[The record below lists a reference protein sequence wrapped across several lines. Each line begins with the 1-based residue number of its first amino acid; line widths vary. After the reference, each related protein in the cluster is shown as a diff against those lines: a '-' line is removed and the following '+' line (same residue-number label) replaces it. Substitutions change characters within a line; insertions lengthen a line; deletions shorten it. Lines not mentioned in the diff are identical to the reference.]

1 MFVLRAHSA
10 FIDDCLDA
18 FIVGA
23 CIHHLGME
31 DIGSEPKSNQ
41 VLFEAVSSEDKVQ
54 FIANIASEIQRKYIN
69 LENDLHTLEH
79 TSEELDMQEQ
89 QIKDMFDAGEG
100 KYSCVECRRPYKTR
114 GHLKNHLVKEHEW
127 QLYQQNQDAGE
138 NLDRVALYR
147 ASFMKCA
154 LLLRDTSDAY
164 QLGDGNRIM
173 NNSKFQMLLSG
184 IGHHTKYQIW
194 LFRFLAN
201 FHCLLSPR
209 EAYEY
214 KWNCTTNLK
223 GGAGHNIPNDN
234 LVGILVH
241 RLKAKLQSQGSNV
254 TYESARKSALTLQI
268 QDEIRENLIQKS
280 GLKKSGITRPARA
293 NNEIV
298 LMVNELSAGNVFS
311 YIPGRK
317 YDNFKSFCDMFSRVN
332 VVNLHKWLNKQKER
346 LSYETT

>member
-1 MFVLRAHSA
+1 
-10 FIDDCLDA
+10 
-18 FIVGA
+18 
-23 CIHHLGME
+23 
-31 DIGSEPKSNQ
+31 
-41 VLFEAVSSEDKVQ
+41 
-54 FIANIASEIQRKYIN
+54 
-69 LENDLHTLEH
+69 
-79 TSEELDMQEQ
+79 
-89 QIKDMFDAGEG
+89 
-100 KYSCVECRRPYKTR
+100 
-114 GHLKNHLVKEHEW
+114 
-127 QLYQQNQDAGE
+127 
-138 NLDRVALYR
+138 
-147 ASFMKCA
+147 
-154 LLLRDTSDAY
+154 
-164 QLGDGNRIM
+164 
-173 NNSKFQMLLSG
+173 MLLSG
-184 IGHHTKYQIW
+184 IGHHTKYQLW

-268 QDEIRENLIQKS
+268 QDEIRENLIEKS
-280 GLKKSGITRPARA
+280 GLKKSGTTRPARA
-293 NNEIV
+293 NNDIV
-298 LMVNELSAGNVFS
+298 LIVNELSAGNVLS

>member
-1 MFVLRAHSA
+1 M
-10 FIDDCLDA
+10 
-18 FIVGA
+18 
-23 CIHHLGME
+23 
-31 DIGSEPKSNQ
+31 
-41 VLFEAVSSEDKVQ
+41 
-54 FIANIASEIQRKYIN
+54 
-69 LENDLHTLEH
+69 HTLEH

-100 KYSCVECRRPYKTR
+100 KYSCVECRRPYKTL
-114 GHLKNHLVKEHEW
+114 GHLKNHLVRENEW
-127 QLYQQNQDAGE
+127 QLHQQNQDAGE

-293 NNEIV
+293 NNDIV

>member
-1 MFVLRAHSA
+1 
-10 FIDDCLDA
+10 
-18 FIVGA
+18 
-23 CIHHLGME
+23 
-31 DIGSEPKSNQ
+31 
-41 VLFEAVSSEDKVQ
+41 
-54 FIANIASEIQRKYIN
+54 
-69 LENDLHTLEH
+69 
-79 TSEELDMQEQ
+79 
-89 QIKDMFDAGEG
+89 MFDAGEG

-154 LLLRDTSDAY
+154 LLLRDISDAY

-234 LVGILVH
+234 LVEILVH

-280 GLKKSGITRPARA
+280 GLKKSGITLGQP
-293 NNEIV
+293 V
-298 LMVNELSAGNVFS
+298 
-311 YIPGRK
+311 P
-317 YDNFKSFCDMFSRVN
+317 
-332 VVNLHKWLNKQKER
+332 
-346 LSYETT
+346 TTTLFLW